1 MGLVALALFVVP
13 AVAPAQTNRV
23 EKTIPYR
30 LDVSTKVD
38 AKVGPVMIDNVKI
51 TNMGRGFGR
60 GGFGPKGMQPSEG
73 STTLRFAFDVNNP
86 GEDWEITFTLEF
98 YDKAGKLIDRVT
110 KKQNWEE
117 KAEVWHFDHPILE
130 YVLPMVSDV
139 KISMSRPPRLTG
151 SRSCEPSCRASSSPS
166 CSACWRA
173 RPARSRS
180 SPPRSRPRSS
190 PPAGPA

>member
-1 MGLVALALFVVP
+1 MTVARTYLVALSLLLVS
-13 AVAPAQTNRV
+13 AVLPAQTNRF

-30 LDVSTKVD
+30 LDQSQKLD

-86 GEDWEITFTLEF
+86 GEDWEVTFTIELL
-98 YDKAGKLIDRVT
+98 DQNGKLIDRLT

-117 KAEVWHFDHPILE
+117 QAQIYNVDHPILE
-130 YVLPMVSDV
+130 YVLPMVADV
-139 KISMSRPPRLTG
+139 KISMSGRLD
-151 SRSCEPSCRASSSPS
+151 
-166 CSACWRA
+166 
-173 RPARSRS
+173 
-180 SPPRSRPRSS
+180 
-190 PPAGPA
+190 

>member
-1 MGLVALALFVVP
+1 MTVARTYLVALSLLLVS
-13 AVAPAQTNRV
+13 AVLPAQTNRF

-30 LDVSTKVD
+30 LDQSQKLD

-98 YDKAGKLIDRVT
+98 YDKAGSSDKTLKLYEGHFHDLLADVGKQQVMADVQAWIDAHLGT
-110 KKQNWEE
+110 
-117 KAEVWHFDHPILE
+117 DI
-130 YVLPMVSDV
+130 
-139 KISMSRPPRLTG
+139 
-151 SRSCEPSCRASSSPS
+151 
-166 CSACWRA
+166 
-173 RPARSRS
+173 
-180 SPPRSRPRSS
+180 PRSRGELRT
-190 PPAGPA
+190 